1 MIKWVREGG
10 RGGREGERG
19 GREGWRERGNQCM
32 WTDECVGWNA
42 FQQCHLMIKLSVQYN
57 IIDLCPIRYVCMY
70 ACIYIGR
77 YL

>member
-1 MIKWVREGG
+1 
-10 RGGREGERG
+10 
-19 GREGWRERGNQCM
+19 M